1 MQQMS
6 REKIYGTNVMRQM
19 LCDKCR
25 GTNATRQGTNM
36 LRDKCHAASMR

>member
-6 REKIYGTNVMRQM
+6 REKSYATNVMRQM

-25 GTNATRQGTNM
+25 GTNAMRQRTNM
-36 LRDKCHAASMR
+36 LRDKCHAASTR